1 MAFRASCAFDPVQ
14 YSTVGKCNSGLSLL
28 LWHDLPHFSKR
39 LLNLLVF
46 LLLFTKNATFW
57 ETLPPH
63 PGFPIV
69 GGHEGGAPLTLFKM
83 GFFGAAYGWGVLFA
97 PPPPPVN
104 PPHISCND
112 ETWHSYT
119 LPKEDPKSV

>member
-14 YSTVGKCNSGLSLL
+14 YSTVGKCSSGLSLL

-83 GFFGAAYGWGVLFA
+83 GFFGAAYGWGVLFGGGMKLGTVI
-97 PPPPPVN
+97 PYQRKTQKV
-104 PPHISCND
+104 
-112 ETWHSYT
+112 Y
-119 LPKEDPKSV
+119 KSPDTFLEFC

>member
-14 YSTVGKCNSGLSLL
+14 YSTVGKCSSGLSLL

-69 GGHEGGAPLTLFKM
+69 GGHEGGTINPIQDGLFRGCIRMGGPFCPPSPL
-83 GFFGAAYGWGVLFA
+83 
-97 PPPPPVN
+97 P
-104 PPHISCND
+104 
-112 ETWHSYT
+112 
-119 LPKEDPKSV
+119 